1 MTDKTCNFPREINL
15 NDYRHHKEEHEEQE
29 LNELADQLMYRAYI
43 PDGSALAPLLKIRAV
58 RSNRQALVIWIR
70 GKRAIIASSKEEG
83 RDPLDCLEHELNL
96 ALMR

>member
-1 MTDKTCNFPREINL
+1 MTDKTCNFPRVINL
-15 NDYRHHKEEHEEQE
+15 NDYRNHKEELEEQE

-70 GKRAIIASSKEEG
+70 GKRAIIASLKEEG